1 MYLLMEWNG
10 IQPPPQPYQKMSEIT
25 PLKMAHWFI
34 EVMDGP
40 TNLQFYVR
48 HIFSNPNDR
57 LCRHTMRRDD
67 MQNVTKVLAKI
78 YSFFFG

>member
-1 MYLLMEWNG
+1 MEWNG
-10 IQPPPQPYQKMSEIT
+10 IHPPPQPYQKISEIT

-48 HIFSNPNDR
+48 HIFSNDVPNDR
-57 LCRHTMRRDD
+57 PMQRRRRSTTMR
-67 MQNVTKVLAKI
+67 
-78 YSFFFG
+78 

>member
-1 MYLLMEWNG
+1 MDWNKT
-10 IQPPPQPYQKMSEIT
+10 PPLYHLFSPFT
-25 PLKMAHWFI
+25 PLKMAQWLI